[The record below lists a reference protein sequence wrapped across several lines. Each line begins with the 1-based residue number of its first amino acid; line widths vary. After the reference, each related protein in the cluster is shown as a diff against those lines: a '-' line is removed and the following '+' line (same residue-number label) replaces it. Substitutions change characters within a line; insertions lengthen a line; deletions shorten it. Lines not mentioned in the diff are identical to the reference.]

1 MRSVSLSWTG
11 GSQAFHL
18 ASVKDWS
25 AAADA
30 IRPLLAPGM
39 VLALDG
45 PLGAGKTTFSQILA
59 ASLGVVRELQS
70 PTFALMRSYLVP
82 GAGAVKRIIHVDAYR
97 IEQLK
102 EWTVLDLDEELTD
115 GRSVLL
121 LEWPERV
128 AAWVAARRGEGRVID
143 VKIAVVD

>member
-1 MRSVSLSWTG
+1 MRDVSLSWPG
-11 GSQAFHL
+11 GSRTFRL
-18 ASVKDWS
+18 ASVEDWS
-25 AAADA
+25 AVADA
-30 IRPLLAPGM
+30 IRPLLVPGM

-70 PTFALMRSYLVP
+70 PTFALMRSYPVP

-97 IEQLK
+97 IEHLK
-102 EWTVLDLDEELTD
+102 EWTVLDLDEELAD

-121 LEWPERV
+121 LEWPENLIVER
-128 AAWVAARRGEGRVID
+128 A
-143 VKIAVVD
+143 